1 MWGLA
6 VFVKN
11 YLQKS
16 VQVIPNK
23 NEDSIWIKL
32 NQNRYNEEDDIY
44 IGTLFMS
51 PINKRNKNKD
61 DLFTILNDEISRF
74 KGKGNIFVQG
84 DLNARIGQN
93 DDFLTN
99 DKFDKILGLENNY
112 NLPTRNAEDSSVN
125 ARGKELL
132 DFCKTND
139 YQIVN
144 GRKLF

>member
-1 MWGLA
+1 
-6 VFVKN
+6 
-11 YLQKS
+11 
-16 VQVIPNK
+16 
-23 NEDSIWIKL
+23 
-32 NQNRYNEEDDIY
+32 
-44 IGTLFMS
+44 MS

-74 KGKGNIFVQG
+74 KGEGNIFIQG

-112 NLPTRNAEDSSVN
+112 NLPTRNSEDSSVN

-144 GRKLF
+144 GRKLGGCLR